1 MAKEYWIVRVDV
13 RDEEG
18 YKAYAAASPGICKK
32 FGGRNLVRNGR
43 FTDAEGKSRSRNV
56 VVEFPDYET
65 ALACYRSTEYQQNM
79 KVRQAHSTGDLIVIE
94 GFDGA

>member
-1 MAKEYWIVRVDV
+1 VR
-13 RDEEG
+13 RKRALSG
-18 YKAYAAASPGICKK
+18 AQRA
-32 FGGRNLVRNGR
+32 
-43 FTDAEGKSRSRNV
+43 FTDADSQSRSRNV

-94 GFDGA
+94 GFDGVVVTP

>member
-1 MAKEYWIVRVDV
+1 M
-13 RDEEG
+13 
-18 YKAYAAASPGICKK
+18 
-32 FGGRNLVRNGR
+32 RNGR
-43 FTDAEGKSRSRNV
+43 FTDAEGQSRSRNV

>member
-1 MAKEYWIVRVDV
+1 MAKGYWIVRVDV

-32 FGGRNLVRNGR
+32 FGGRYLLRNGR
-43 FTDAEGKSRSRNV
+43 FTDAEGQSRSRNV

-65 ALACYRSTEYQQNM
+65 ALACYRSVEYQQNM
-79 KVRQAHSTGDLIVIE
+79 KVRQAHSTGELIVIE